1 MEKRTTQDKRRRLRW
16 QPLWVAVVVSLLFH
30 LVAILGIRSLET
42 WVQTSPK
49 TAPQWAKAIVAA
61 VDPKLV
67 PDPDALKK
75 PVPEPEWKEMDL
87 SFIEVNPAMASAEA
101 PKQTPFYST
110 ENTLQAS
117 PDPQKEKQA
126 APKIDGKQ
134 KVVQKTF
141 DTKHAAEPQPASTPQ
156 PPPKPEPEPKH
167 EVAQVD
173 KPAPE
178 EKAAQKEKSPQP
190 AQAAKPEGGLKAGET
205 ELAAAKPEA
214 IVPNVQPAQKAQ
226 PEQKEEVAQ
235 EPVQRRKPIARV
247 SKARELKGVIEGE
260 RMEQKGGSHR
270 FGVEPTFDVRQSPF
284 GRYDQSMIAAVQAR
298 WYALLDGNYAFE
310 RSGKVTVRFLL
321 HSDGTVSDLQN
332 VEQTVGESLSFKC
345 EAAVLG
351 AAAFDRWPTDMRSAI
366 GKDTREVTFT
376 FYYSTD

>member
-345 EAAVLG
+345 EAAE
-351 AAAFDRWPTDMRSAI
+351 I
-366 GKDTREVTFT
+366 GRASCRERV
-376 FYYSTD
+376 SSPV